1 MRYKPHEYQKYAIE
15 FIKKNPIAAIL
26 LDMGMGKTSI
36 VLSALNELMFDSFE
50 VTKVLII
57 APLRVARNTWSDEIK
72 KWDHLNGIRY
82 SIAVGTAAERLAA
95 LKADA
100 DIYIINRENVPWLI
114 EDSGLPFD
122 FDCVVVDELSSF
134 KNWQAK
140 RFKALMKVRPK
151 IRRIVGLTG
160 TPSSNGLMDLFA
172 EFKILDMGERLGR
185 FISQYRINYF
195 KPDRMN
201 GPIVYT
207 YKLLPGAEDRIYDKI
222 SDITISMKA
231 TDYLDM
237 PELISNEYKVYLDE
251 DERSKYEEM
260 KDELVLQLPGSE
272 ITAAN
277 AASLSGKL
285 SQLANGAI
293 YDDDG
298 SVNTF
303 HERKLD
309 ALEDLIESA
318 NGKPVLVAYW
328 FKHDLTRITERLN
341 KLKIV
346 FEKLDFD
353 KSIEKWNA
361 GELQVGLIHPASA
374 GHGLNLQSGGNVIV
388 WFGITWSLE
397 LYQQTIARLWRQG
410 QTSGTVTVI
419 HIVTE
424 GTVDERILKALEAKD
439 QTQSALIDAVKAEVD
454 AYGGE

>member
-1 MRYKPHEYQKYAIE
+1 MRYKPHEYQKYAIG

-36 VLSALNELMFDSFE
+36 VLSALNELMYDSFE
-50 VTKVLII
+50 VSKVLII
-57 APLRVARNTWSDEIK
+57 APLRVARNIWSDEIK

-82 SIAVGTAAERLAA
+82 SIAVGTAAERLSA

-114 EDSGLPFD
+114 EESGIPFD
-122 FDCVVVDELSSF
+122 YDMVVVDELSSF

-185 FISQYRINYF
+185 FISQYRVNYF
-195 KPDRMN
+195 KPDRVK

-207 YKLLPGAEDRIYDKI
+207 YKLLPGAEDRIYDRI

-237 PELISNEYKVYLDE
+237 PELISNEYKVYLDD
-251 DERSKYEEM
+251 DEREKYEEM
-260 KDELVLQLPGSE
+260 KDELVLQLPGGE

-277 AASLSGKL
+277 AAALSGKL

-298 SVNTF
+298 SVNAF

-318 NGKPVLVAYW
+318 NGKPV
-328 FKHDLTRITERLN
+328 
-341 KLKIV
+341 
-346 FEKLDFD
+346 
-353 KSIEKWNA
+353 
-361 GELQVGLIHPASA
+361 
-374 GHGLNLQSGGNVIV
+374 
-388 WFGITWSLE
+388 
-397 LYQQTIARLWRQG
+397 
-410 QTSGTVTVI
+410 
-419 HIVTE
+419 
-424 GTVDERILKALEAKD
+424 
-439 QTQSALIDAVKAEVD
+439 
-454 AYGGE
+454 

>member
-1 MRYKPHEYQKYAIE
+1 MRYKPHEYQKYAIG

-36 VLSALNELMFDSFE
+36 VLSALNELMYDSFE

-95 LKADA
+95 LQADA
-100 DIYIINRENVPWLI
+100 DIYIINRENVPWLV
-114 EDSGLPFD
+114 EESGIPYD

-172 EFKILDMGERLGR
+172 EFKVLDMGERLGR
-185 FISQYRINYF
+185 FISQYRVNYF
-195 KPDRMN
+195 KPDRVN
-201 GPIVYT
+201 GPIVYS
-207 YKLLPGAEDRIYDKI
+207 YKLLPGAEERIYDKI
-222 SDITISMKA
+222 SNITISMKA

-251 DERSKYEEM
+251 DEREKYVEM
-260 KDELVLQLPGSE
+260 KDELVLQLPGGE

-277 AASLSGKL
+277 AAALSGKL

-298 SVNTF
+298 SVNAF

-318 NGKPVLVAYW
+318 NGKPILVAYW
-328 FKHDLTRITERLN
+328 FKHDLARITGRLK
-341 KLKIV
+341 KLKVV
-346 FEKLDFD
+346 FEKLDSD

-397 LYQQTIARLWRQG
+397 LYQQTVARLWRQG

-419 HIVTE
+419 HIITA

-439 QTQSALIDAVKAEVD
+439 QTQSALIDAVKAEVR
-454 AYGGE
+454 AYGG

>member
-1 MRYKPHEYQKYAIE
+1 MKYKPHKYQQYAIE
-15 FIKKNPIAAIL
+15 FIKQHPIAAIL
-26 LDMGMGKTSI
+26 LDLGMGKTSI
-36 VLSALNELMFDSFE
+36 VLSCLNYLMFETFE
-50 VTKVLII
+50 VSKVLII

-72 KWDHLNGIRY
+72 KWDHLHGLRY
-82 SIAVGTAAERLAA
+82 SIAVGTAAERIKA

-114 EDSGLPFD
+114 DESGLSFD
-122 FDCVVVDELSSF
+122 YDMVVVDELSSF
-134 KNWQAK
+134 KNWNAK

-151 IRRIVGLTG
+151 VKRIVGLTG

-172 EFKILDMGERLGR
+172 EFKVLDMGERLGR
-185 FISQYRINYF
+185 FISQYRINFF
-195 KPDRMN
+195 KPDRVN
-201 GPIVYT
+201 GPIVYS
-207 YKLLPGAEDRIYDKI
+207 YKLLPGAEDRIYEKI

-231 TDYLDM
+231 SDYLEM
-237 PELISNEYKVYLDE
+237 PELISTEYKVYLD
-251 DERSKYEEM
+251 DEERAKYEEL
-260 KDELVLQLPGSE
+260 KNELVLQLPGAE

-277 AASLSGKL
+277 AATLSGKL

-298 SVNTF
+298 SVNAF

-328 FKHDLTRITERLN
+328 FKHDLKRITERLTA
-341 KLKIV
+341 LKV
-346 FEKLDFD
+346 NFQRLDSD
-353 KSIEKWNA
+353 ESIRKWNA

-374 GHGLNLQSGGNVIV
+374 GHGLNLQEGGNTII

-397 LYQQTIARLWRQG
+397 LYSQTIGRLFRQG
-410 QTSGTVTVI
+410 QKAKNVTVI
-419 HIVTE
+419 HIITD

-439 QTQSALIDAVKAEVD
+439 STQRALIDAVKAEVVMD
-454 AYGGE
+454 GS

>member
-36 VLSALNELMFDSFE
+36 VLSALNELMYDSFE

-82 SIAVGTAAERLAA
+82 SIVVGTAAERLEA
-95 LKADA
+95 LKVDA

-114 EDSGLPFD
+114 EDSGMAFD
-122 FDCVVVDELSSF
+122 YDCVVVDELSSF

-172 EFKILDMGERLGR
+172 EFKVLDMGERLGR
-185 FISQYRINYF
+185 FISQYRVNYF

-201 GPIVYT
+201 GPIIYT
-207 YKLLPGAEDRIYDKI
+207 YKLLPGAEERIYNRI

-237 PELISNEYKVYLDE
+237 PELISNEYKVYLDD

-260 KDELVLQLPGSE
+260 KDELVLQLPGGE

-298 SVNTF
+298 SVNAF

-318 NGKPVLVAYW
+318 NGKPILVAYW
-328 FKHDLTRITERLN
+328 FKHDLARITESLN
-341 KLKIV
+341 KLKVV
-346 FEKLDFD
+346 FEKLDSD

-424 GTVDERILKALEAKD
+424 DTVDERILKALEAKD
-439 QTQSALIDAVKAEVD
+439 QTQSALIDAVKAEVS
-454 AYGGE
+454 AYGRK

>member
-1 MRYKPHEYQKYAIE
+1 MRYKPHEYQKYAIG

-36 VLSALNELMFDSFE
+36 VLSALNELMYDSFE

-72 KWDHLNGIRY
+72 KWDH

-100 DIYIINRENVPWLI
+100 DIYIINRENVPWLV
-114 EDSGLPFD
+114 EESGIPFD

-151 IRRIVGLTG
+151 IRHIVGLTG

-185 FISQYRINYF
+185 FISQYRVNYF

-207 YKLLPGAEDRIYDKI
+207 YKLLPGAEDRIYDRI

-251 DERSKYEEM
+251 DECEKYEEM
-260 KDELVLQLPGSE
+260 KDELVLQLPGGE

-277 AASLSGKL
+277 AAALSGKL

-298 SVNTF
+298 SVNAF

-328 FKHDLTRITERLN
+328 FKHDLARITERLK
-341 KLKIV
+341 KLKVV
-346 FEKLDFD
+346 FEKLDSD

-374 GHGLNLQSGGNVIV
+374 GHGLNLQSGGNVQV
-388 WFGITWSLE
+388 PTSPASLE
-397 LYQQTIARLWRQG
+397 SQYKQ
-410 QTSGTVTVI
+410 
-419 HIVTE
+419 
-424 GTVDERILKALEAKD
+424 
-439 QTQSALIDAVKAEVD
+439 
-454 AYGGE
+454 Y